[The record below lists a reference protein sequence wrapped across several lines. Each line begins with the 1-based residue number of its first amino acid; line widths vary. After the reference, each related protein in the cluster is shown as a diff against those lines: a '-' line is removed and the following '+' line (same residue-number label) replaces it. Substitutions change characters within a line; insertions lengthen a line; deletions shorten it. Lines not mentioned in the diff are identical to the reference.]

1 MAIKNVSVEND
12 KVVFTF
18 RNDFIRDNVIVILTN
33 RYQIFLR
40 SKLRSKWNFE
50 SNLIQDYFVDNCQRG
65 AYIGERKNK
74 KDNYVYDV
82 WDLTKVFP
90 DVQFNDNEKELDMLF
105 EF

>member
-1 MAIKNVSVEND
+1 MAINNISVEND

-18 RNDFIRDNVIVILTN
+18 KNDYIKDNVVVTLTN
-33 RYQIFLR
+33 RYQIILR
-40 SKLRSKWNFE
+40 SRWNFE
-50 SNLIQDYFVDNCQRG
+50 FNAIQDYFVGNCQRG
-65 AYIGERKNK
+65 AYIGERKHK

-90 DVQFNDNEKELDMLF
+90 EVQFNDNEKELDMLF